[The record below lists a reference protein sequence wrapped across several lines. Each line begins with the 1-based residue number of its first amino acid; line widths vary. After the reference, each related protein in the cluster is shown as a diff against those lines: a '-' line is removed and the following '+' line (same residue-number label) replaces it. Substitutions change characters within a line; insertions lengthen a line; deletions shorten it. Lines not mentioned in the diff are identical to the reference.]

1 VISAEGPL
9 LRVADMRVSFP
20 SEHGDIPAVGGVS
33 FALRRGRTLGIVG
46 ESGSGKSTLALTLLG
61 LTRAQGAKV
70 SGRVQL
76 GGRELTRM
84 DERALRAVRGNE
96 MAMIF
101 QEPLSSLHPMY
112 RVGAQ
117 IVEAIR
123 AHRKLGRKAA
133 RERAI
138 ELLGSVG
145 IPDPAVR
152 VDAYPHELSGGQLQR
167 AMIAMALCCDPAV
180 LIADEP
186 TSALDVTVQ
195 AQILKLLARLVRE
208 RQMALVLVTHDL
220 GVVAEMA
227 DEIAVMRAGKIV
239 ERAPAQRLLTTP
251 EHPYTA
257 VLLRAIRDL
266 QTPRSSAPPLVEEPL
281 LRVRGLVKEFAI
293 DRGVMLRRR
302 IGAIRAVDGIEFDVR
317 RGETFGIVGE
327 SGSGKTTT
335 ARLIARLLDP
345 TAGEVRFAGQDITAL
360 RGAGLKRVRREL
372 QIVFQDPYSSLNP
385 RRTIGAIVGEP
396 LAIHRIEPRRA
407 TRRRRAGELLE
418 TVGLDPAYRERYPH
432 ELSGG
437 ERQRVGIARAL
448 ALGPKLLIADEPVS
462 ALDVSIQ
469 AQVLDLLCDLQRRL
483 GLTMILISHDLSV
496 VRHMCDRV
504 AVMHDGRIVELAEV
518 ERLYNEPRD
527 PYTRELLAAVPGAR
541 RERERTIPA

>member
-9 LRVADMRVSFP
+9 LRVADLRVSFP
-20 SEHGDIPAVGGVS
+20 SEDGEVPAVDGVS
-33 FALRRGRTLGIVG
+33 LALRRGRTLGIVG

-84 DERALRAVRGNE
+84 DERALRTVRGNE

-123 AHRKLGRKAA
+123 AHRQIGRKAA
-133 RERAI
+133 RARAI
-138 ELLGSVG
+138 ELLRSVG

-152 VDAYPHELSGGQLQR
+152 VDAYPHELSGGQRQR
-167 AMIAMALCCDPAV
+167 AMIAMALCCDPAI

-227 DEIAVMRAGKIV
+227 DEISVMRAGKIV
-239 ERAPAQRLLTTP
+239 ERAPARQLLTTP
-251 EHPYTA
+251 EHPYT
-257 VLLRAIRDL
+257 VRLLQAIRDL
-266 QTPRSSAPPLVEEPL
+266 QIPRAPARQRVEEPL
-281 LRVRGLVKEFAI
+281 LRVTGLVKEFAV
-293 DRGVMLRRR
+293 DHGVMRRRR
-302 IGAIRAVDGIEFDVR
+302 IGAVRAVDGIELDVL

-385 RRTIGAIVGEP
+385 RRTIGTIVGEP
-396 LAIHRIEPRRA
+396 LAIHRIEPGRA
-407 TRRRRAGELLE
+407 ARRRRAGELLE
-418 TVGLDPAYRERYPH
+418 TVGLDPA
-432 ELSGG
+432 
-437 ERQRVGIARAL
+437 
-448 ALGPKLLIADEPVS
+448 
-462 ALDVSIQ
+462 
-469 AQVLDLLCDLQRRL
+469 
-483 GLTMILISHDLSV
+483 
-496 VRHMCDRV
+496 
-504 AVMHDGRIVELAEV
+504 
-518 ERLYNEPRD
+518 
-527 PYTRELLAAVPGAR
+527 
-541 RERERTIPA
+541 